1 MIEGGLII
9 EFGRS
14 SFVIGSGGYA
24 NEVHIRVLVVCW
36 L

>member
-14 SFVIGSGGYA
+14 SFVTGGGYA